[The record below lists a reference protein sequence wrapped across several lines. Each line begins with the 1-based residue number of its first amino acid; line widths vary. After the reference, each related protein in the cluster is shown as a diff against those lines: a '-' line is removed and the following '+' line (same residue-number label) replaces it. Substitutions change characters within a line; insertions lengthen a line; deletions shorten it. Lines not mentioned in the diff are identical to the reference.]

1 MTMTTPDENEGVVVR
16 EDPETAVE
24 VAALAAE
31 PVPREMSWAI
41 RMIIGLIVFSAVVV
55 VVMVLRSDDLI
66 RAWAEG
72 NASAKRILET
82 EGLDALI
89 NPPNDNRVSAPAF
102 IAPAITL
109 FGVMASML
117 GVLAVFLRN
126 GFEWARIT
134 ITFLVFISAV
144 ASVGGILTGPPV
156 VISVLTGIAIAIAAA
171 LLVVMWLPANTR
183 YIHPPHRIRGAVAD
197 D

>member
-1 MTMTTPDENEGVVVR
+1 MTMTTPDENEGVVVSG
-16 EDPETAVE
+16 DPEVDFE
-24 VAALAAE
+24 VAALAAD
-31 PVPREMSWAI
+31 PVPREMTWAVRLI
-41 RMIIGLIVFSAVVV
+41 MGLIAFSAVVV
-55 VVMVLRSDDLI
+55 VVMVLRSDDLV

-72 NASAKRILET
+72 NTSAKRILET

-89 NPPNDNRVSAPAF
+89 NPPTDNRISAPAF

-109 FGVMASML
+109 FGVMATML

-126 GFEWARIT
+126 GFEWARIV

-156 VISVLTGIAIAIAAA
+156 IISVLTVMAIGLAAG

-183 YIHPPHRIRGAVAD
+183 YIHPPHRIPGAVAD

>member
-1 MTMTTPDENEGVVVR
+1 MTMTTPDENEGVVVG
-16 EDPETAVE
+16 EDAEDAIE

-31 PVPREMSWAI
+31 PVPREMTWAV
-41 RMIIGLIVFSAVVV
+41 RLVIGLIAFSAVVV
-55 VVMVLRSDDLI
+55 VVMVLRSDDLV

-72 NASAKRILET
+72 NPSAKRILET

-89 NPPNDNRVSAPAF
+89 NPPTDNRVSAPAF

-109 FGVMASML
+109 FGVMAVMM
-117 GVLAVFLRN
+117 GVLTVFLRN
-126 GFEWARIT
+126 GFEWARIV
-134 ITFLVFISAV
+134 ISFLVFISAV

-156 VISVLTGIAIAIAAA
+156 IISVLTWIAIVLAAA

-183 YIHPPHRIRGAVAD
+183 YIHPPHRIRGAVAED
-197 D
+197 

>member
-16 EDPETAVE
+16 EDPDEAIE

-31 PVPREMSWAI
+31 PVPREMTWAV
-41 RMIIGLIVFSAVVV
+41 RLIIGLIAFSAVVV
-55 VVMVLRSDDLI
+55 LVMVLRSDDLV

-72 NASAKRILET
+72 NDSAKRILET

-89 NPPNDNRVSAPAF
+89 NPPTENRVSAPAF

-109 FGVMASML
+109 FGVMAAML
-117 GVLAVFLRN
+117 GVLTVFLRN
-126 GFEWARIT
+126 GFEWARIV
-134 ITFLVFISAV
+134 ITFLVFIASV

-156 VISVLTGIAIAIAAA
+156 IISVLTAIAIALVAA

-183 YIHPPHRIRGAVAD
+183 YIHPPHRIRGSHLD

>member
-1 MTMTTPDENEGVVVR
+1 MTMTTPDENEGVVVS
-16 EDPETAVE
+16 EEAEVAYE

-31 PVPREMSWAI
+31 PVPREMTWAV
-41 RMIIGLIVFSAVVV
+41 RLVIGLIAFSAVVV
-55 VVMVLRSDDLI
+55 VVMVLRSDDLV

-72 NASAKRILET
+72 NSSAKRILET

-109 FGVMASML
+109 FCVMAAML
-117 GVLAVFLRN
+117 GVLTVFLRN
-126 GFEWARIT
+126 GFEWARIV
-134 ITFLVFISAV
+134 ITFLVFISVV
-144 ASVGGILTGPPV
+144 ASIGGIMTGPPV
-156 VISVLTGIAIAIAAA
+156 TITVLTVIAIIIAAS
-171 LLVVMWLPANTR
+171 LLAIMWLPANTR

>member
-1 MTMTTPDENEGVVVR
+1 MTMTTPDENEGVVVS
-16 EDPETAVE
+16 EGAEVAYE

-31 PVPREMSWAI
+31 PVPREMTWAV
-41 RMIIGLIVFSAVVV
+41 RLIIGLIAFSAVVV
-55 VVMVLRSDDLI
+55 LVMVLRSDDLV

-72 NASAKRILET
+72 NPSAKRILET
-82 EGLDALI
+82 EGLEALI

-109 FGVMASML
+109 FCVMAGML

-126 GFEWARIT
+126 GFEWARIV
-134 ITFLVFISAV
+134 ITFLVFISVV
-144 ASVGGILTGPPV
+144 ASIGGILTGPPAT
-156 VISVLTGIAIAIAAA
+156 ITVLTVIAIVIAAG
-171 LLVVMWLPANTR
+171 LLAVMWLPANTR

>member
-1 MTMTTPDENEGVVVR
+1 MTMTTPDENEGVVVS
-16 EDPETAVE
+16 EEPEAAVE

-31 PVPREMSWAI
+31 PVPREMIWAV
-41 RMIIGLIVFSAVVV
+41 RLIIGLIAFSAVVV
-55 VVMVLRSDDLI
+55 VVMVVRSDDLV

-89 NPPNDNRVSAPAF
+89 NPPTDNRVSAPAF

-109 FGVMASML
+109 FGVMACML
-117 GVLAVFLRN
+117 GVLTVFLRN
-126 GFEWARIT
+126 GFEWARIV
-134 ITFLVFISAV
+134 ISFLVFISVV
-144 ASVGGILTGPPV
+144 ASIGGILTGPPV
-156 VISVLTGIAIAIAAA
+156 IISVLTAVAILLAAG

>member
-1 MTMTTPDENEGVVVR
+1 MTMTTPDENEGVVVS
-16 EDPETAVE
+16 EDPEAAVE

-31 PVPREMSWAI
+31 PVPREMTWAI
-41 RMIIGLIVFSAVVV
+41 RLIVGLIAFSAVVV
-55 VVMVLRSDDLI
+55 VVMVLRSDDLV

-72 NASAKRILET
+72 NPSAKRILET

-89 NPPNDNRVSAPAF
+89 NPPTDNRVSAPAF

-109 FGVMASML
+109 FGVMAIMM

-144 ASVGGILTGPPV
+144 ASIGGILTGPPV
-156 VISVLTGIAIAIAAA
+156 IISVLTAIALVIAAG
-171 LLVVMWLPANTR
+171 LLAVMWLPANTR
-183 YIHPPHRIRGAVAD
+183 YIHPPHRIRGAVAED
-197 D
+197 